1 MNNVLPMTT
10 PACKPQQKFA
20 DFGAPRLLPAS
31 AAVRQPRICTKP
43 LDLLEFNF
51 CKVSKGSAKSVKV
64 KPFFFIV
71 ATVPKM
77 DTFPDSGTGVSPV
90 PEGVP
95 PSNLGRTPGSRT
107 GVPPVPEGVSPS
119 NLGRTPAAPPLATR
133 PEVTLGARHLP
144 VDARFP
150 A

>member
-1 MNNVLPMTT
+1 MTT

-20 DFGAPRLLPAS
+20 DFGVPRLLPAS
-31 AAVRQPRICTKP
+31 GALRGPRICTKP

-77 DTFPDSGTGVSPV
+77 DTFPNSG
-90 PEGVP
+90 
-95 PSNLGRTPGSRT
+95 T

-119 NLGRTPAAPPLATR
+119 NLASTPAAPPLATR